1 MTKNNKKNTKKGG
14 NIKPIEEMIATQ
26 DSNAEKFLEK
36 LEKLD
41 EKLKNDEPM
50 VEQIEQQI
58 EEPIVKQT
66 VEQIVK
72 PIDEP
77 IVHEKMKILNF
88 NIKGAIHYNKNRST
102 KGITGKQYKSI
113 IDGYKKAT
121 GVDMSKD
128 KTDYIKKLNNEQ
140 AKSIIYTINM
150 FNKKFNSTKVLAEA
164 K

>member
-41 EKLKNDEPM
+41 EKLKDDEPM
-50 VEQIEQQI
+50 VEQIEQPI
-58 EEPIVKQT
+58 DEPIVKQ
-66 VEQIVK
+66 
-72 PIDEP
+72 IDEP
-77 IVHEKMKILNF
+77 LVHEKMKILNF

-121 GVDMSKD
+121 GISMSKD
-128 KTDYIKKLNNEQ
+128 KADYIKKLNHEQ

>member
-41 EKLKNDEPM
+41 EKLKDDEPM
-50 VEQIEQQI
+50 VEQIEQQ
-58 EEPIVKQT
+58 
-66 VEQIVK
+66 
-72 PIDEP
+72 IDEP

-128 KTDYIKKLNNEQ
+128 KADYIKKLNHEQ